1 MENVLLALVLLL
13 LLGRSL
19 GFIFQRYGYQ
29 SLIGE
34 VVAGLILGP
43 ILIFQDAL
51 PLEELRVFSELG
63 ILMLMLLAGLTTD
76 FEAFRENK
84 MSSVVVGSLGVIVTF
99 FIVLIP
105 MYFILGSIYDIN
117 FVSAL
122 FIAAI
127 ISNTAIEV
135 SAVVLMD
142 SKRVN
147 LKAVIIG
154 ASFVDDILAVFLI
167 GLVSPMAFDGK
178 VPAIEDIFVLAAL
191 VIVFL
196 VVTLVFATRIF
207 QIIFNKLKGREGK
220 VTLTATLI
228 TGFAFA
234 FAASLIGLHEV
245 IGAYIAGLIIGKW
258 GSEVTPTLRRR
269 IAWERLKYDIDTPIR
284 AIFGPLFFGFIGISV
299 ASAGYGQFGV
309 VIVAAPLIL
318 ILIVLAIAGKV
329 FGCGLGA
336 MFSEFNKKDSM
347 IIGTA
352 MCGRG
357 ALELVL
363 VNYAFSIE
371 LINET
376 MFIALVIMTVLTV
389 IVTPILYN
397 HVNDEDTD

>member
-34 VVAGLILGP
+34 VLAGMILGP
-43 ILIFQDAL
+43 ILLFQDAL
-51 PLEELRVFSELG
+51 PLEELEVFSELG

-84 MSSVVVGSLGVIVTF
+84 MGSVVVGSLGVVVTF

-105 MYFILGSIYDIN
+105 IYIFLGPLYKIN

-127 ISNTAIEV
+127 LSNTAIEV
-135 SAVVLMD
+135 SAAVLMD

-167 GLVSPMAFDGK
+167 GLVSPMAFNEK
-178 VPAIEDIFVLAAL
+178 VPAIEDILFLSAL
-191 VIVFL
+191 VLVFL
-196 VVTLVFATRIF
+196 VVTLVFATKIF
-207 QIIFNKLKGREGK
+207 EIIFNKLKGREGK
-220 VTLTATLI
+220 ITLTATLI
-228 TGFAFA
+228 TGFGFA
-234 FAASLIGLHEV
+234 FIASIIGLHEV

-269 IAWERLKYDIDTPIR
+269 IAWENLKYDIDTPIR

-299 ASAGYGQFGV
+299 AMTGRIDLIMAV
-309 VIVAAPLIL
+309 PLIAIFL
-318 ILIVLAIAGKV
+318 VLAVAGKV
-329 FGCGLGA
+329 LGCGLGA
-336 MFSEFNKKDSM
+336 KLSGFNKDDSVM
-347 IIGTA
+347 IGFA

-363 VNYAFSIE
+363 VNYAFSID
-371 LINET
+371 LIDET
-376 MFIALVIMTVLTV
+376 IFTALVVITVLTV
-389 IVTPILYN
+389 IITPILYN
-397 HVNDEDTD
+397 LVSKEESD

>member
-19 GFIFQRYGYQ
+19 GFIFQKYGYQ

-34 VVAGLILGP
+34 VLAGMILGP
-43 ILIFQDAL
+43 ILLFQDAL

-84 MSSVVVGSLGVIVTF
+84 MGSVVVGSLGVVVTF
-99 FIVLIP
+99 FLVLIP
-105 MYFILGSIYDIN
+105 IYIFLGPIYEIS

-127 ISNTAIEV
+127 LSNTAIEV
-135 SAVVLMD
+135 SAAVLMD
-142 SKRVN
+142 SKRMN
-147 LKAVIIG
+147 LKAVIMG

-167 GLVSPMAFDGK
+167 GLISPMAFDGK
-178 VPAIEDIFVLAAL
+178 VPAIEDILFLSAL

-196 VVTLVFATRIF
+196 VVTLVFATKIF
-207 QIIFNKLKGREGK
+207 EFIFNKLKGHEGK
-220 VTLTATLI
+220 ITLTATLI
-228 TGFAFA
+228 TGFGFA
-234 FAASLIGLHEV
+234 LVASLIGLHEV

-269 IAWERLKYDIDTPIR
+269 IAWENLKYDIDTPIR

-299 ASAGYGQFGV
+299 AMTGQFDLIMAV
-309 VIVAAPLIL
+309 PLIA
-318 ILIVLAIAGKV
+318 ILLVLAVAGKV

-336 MFSEFNKKDSM
+336 KLSGFNKDESVM
-347 IIGTA
+347 IGFA

-363 VNYAFSIE
+363 VNYAFSID
-371 LINET
+371 LIDET
-376 MFIALVIMTVLTV
+376 IFTALVVITVLTV
-389 IVTPILYN
+389 IITPILY
-397 HVNDEDTD
+397 HLVNKEDSD

>member
-1 MENVLLALVLLL
+1 MENVLLTLVLLL

-29 SLIGE
+29 SLLGE
-34 VVAGLILGP
+34 VLAGIIIGP

-51 PLEELRVFSELG
+51 PFEELRIFSELG

-76 FEAFRENK
+76 FEAFREHK
-84 MSSVVVGSLGVIVTF
+84 IASIVVGSLGVIVTF
-99 FIVLIP
+99 FLILIP
-105 MYFILGSIYDIN
+105 MYFLLGPIYDIS

-122 FIAAI
+122 FISAI

-135 SAVVLMD
+135 SAAVLMD
-142 SKRVN
+142 SKRIN

-167 GLVSPMAFDGK
+167 GLVSPMAFEGE
-178 VPAIEDIFVLAAL
+178 VPPIGDILFLSIL
-191 VIVFL
+191 VIAFL
-196 VVTLVFATRIF
+196 VITLIFATRIF
-207 QIIFNKLKGREGK
+207 EVIFNKLKGREGK

-234 FAASLIGLHEV
+234 FVASIIGLHEV

-269 IAWERLKYDIDTPIR
+269 IAWEKLKYDIDTPIR

-299 ASAGYGQFGV
+299 ARVMGGDQINLIMV
-309 VIVAAPLIL
+309 VPLIL
-318 ILIVLAIAGKV
+318 VLLVLAVAGKV

-336 MFSEFNKKDSM
+336 RLSKFNKNDSVL
-347 IIGTA
+347 IGTA

-363 VNYAFSIE
+363 VNYAFSID
-371 LINET
+371 LIDET
-376 MFIALVIMTVLTV
+376 IFTALVVMTVLTV
-389 IVTPILYN
+389 ILTPILYN
-397 HVNDEDTD
+397 IINIYEDE

>member
-19 GFIFQRYGYQ
+19 GFIFQKYGYQ

-34 VVAGLILGP
+34 VLAGMILGP
-43 ILIFQDAL
+43 ILLFQDAL

-84 MSSVVVGSLGVIVTF
+84 MGSVVVGSLGVVVTF
-99 FIVLIP
+99 FLVLIP
-105 MYFILGSIYDIN
+105 IYIFLGPIYEIS

-127 ISNTAIEV
+127 LSNTAIEV
-135 SAVVLMD
+135 SAAVLMD
-142 SKRVN
+142 SKRMN
-147 LKAVIIG
+147 LKAVIMG

-167 GLVSPMAFDGK
+167 GLISPMAFDGK
-178 VPAIEDIFVLAAL
+178 VPAIEDILFLSAL

-196 VVTLVFATRIF
+196 VVTLVFATKIF
-207 QIIFNKLKGREGK
+207 EIIFNKLKGHEGK
-220 VTLTATLI
+220 ITLTATLI
-228 TGFAFA
+228 TGFGFA
-234 FAASLIGLHEV
+234 LVASLIGLHEV

-269 IAWERLKYDIDTPIR
+269 IAWENLKYDIDTPIR

-299 ASAGYGQFGV
+299 AMTGQFDLIMAV
-309 VIVAAPLIL
+309 PLIA
-318 ILIVLAIAGKV
+318 ILLVLAVAGKV

-336 MFSEFNKKDSM
+336 KLSGFNKDESVM
-347 IIGTA
+347 IGFA

-363 VNYAFSIE
+363 VNYAFSID
-371 LINET
+371 LIDET
-376 MFIALVIMTVLTV
+376 IFTALVVITVLTV
-389 IVTPILYN
+389 IITPILY
-397 HVNDEDTD
+397 HLVNKEDSD